1 MVVIPGSQPGD
12 TDSSSVGGI
21 GLYIISA
28 TVPNRQRGLFRKQI
42 GWKRRVGS
50 TPTCGVVKNG
60 ACPGGEEAVL
70 KTVGQKWLAGSNPV
84 RSAISCV
91 GREVL
96 HPLGKRRSAERQGWI
111 DHRTDIKSAV
121 LNMRHWR
128 IAPSHSAL
136 TWWQNWQMH
145 QPAKLVP

>member
-1 MVVIPGSQPGD
+1 M
-12 TDSSSVGGI
+12 
-21 GLYIISA
+21 
-28 TVPNRQRGLFRKQI
+28 
-42 GWKRRVGS
+42 GS

-84 RSAISCV
+84 RSAIRCV

-111 DHRTDIKSAV
+111 DTITQRFDVVAE
-121 LNMRHWR
+121 LAN
-128 IAPSHSAL
+128 APAC
-136 TWWQNWQMH
+136 
-145 QPAKLVP
+145 